1 MIMIAL
7 TVTLLVLTGLTLMQ
21 ILLIAG
27 RPFGSIAWGGQHRV
41 LPPRLRIAAV
51 GAIVLY
57 VGFAALL
64 TSRAGLL
71 PGGNQLAVIIGTWI
85 LFAYCTASIVLNAI
99 SRSRNERLVQIPV
112 SALLSLGVLVIA
124 ISPGT

>member
-7 TVTLLVLTGLTLMQ
+7 TVTLVVLAGLTLMQ

-27 RPFGSIAWGGQHRV
+27 LPLGSIAWGGQHRV
-41 LPPRLRIAAV
+41 LPRRLRIAAV
-51 GAIVLY
+51 VAIMLY

-64 TSRAGLL
+64 MSRAGLL
-71 PGGNQLAVIIGTWI
+71 PGGSLPVVIVGTWI
-85 LFAYCTASIVLNAI
+85 LFAYCAASIVLNAI

-112 SALLSLGVLVIA
+112 SALLTIGVLVIA
-124 ISPGT
+124 IGP